1 MFTTIIA
8 RHPGT
13 CKRCSR
19 QFEAGTRIR
28 FGGRGRTYHLKAE
41 CDASASA
48 PSAEPSAETADDNA
62 RYSESRVSDVYQIG
76 GREYY
81 RNKRGRCEDAPCCG
95 CCTI

>member
-1 MFTTIIA
+1 MYTTIIA

-13 CKRCSR
+13 CKRCGHN
-19 QFEAGTRIR
+19 FEAGTRIR

-41 CDASASA
+41 CNASADVTAA
-48 PSAEPSAETADDNA
+48 PVADGDENPA
-62 RYSESRVSDVYQIG
+62 RYSASTVADVYTIG